1 MTRRAPRICDL
12 YRNDLERHLFAPEPR
27 NRRQRR
33 SGSSLA
39 DWLRVGTAVLIW
51 VLSSGR

>member
-27 NRRQRR
+27 NRRRLR
-33 SGSSLA
+33 INSSPA
-39 DWLRVGTAVLIW
+39 DWLRVAAAVLIW

>member
-1 MTRRAPRICDL
+1 MTQRAARVCDL

-27 NRRQRR
+27 NRRRKR
-33 SGSSLA
+33 INSSLA
-39 DWLRVGTAVLIW
+39 DWLRVISAVLVW

>member
-27 NRRQRR
+27 NRRPPRT
-33 SGSSLA
+33 GSSLA
-39 DWLRVGTAVLIW
+39 DWLRVASAVLVW
-51 VLSSGR
+51 ALFSGR